1 MTPEP
6 TRRARLLAWIA
17 YRMDRA
23 LDWPVAAKASL
34 LLGLVGGVLLAWG
47 TLLRVA
53 YPTDPSARTPADALW
68 WALSIFLDPGTMVTV
83 QPGERL
89 VALGITASGIVS
101 VSFLTGAIAG
111 NVSAR
116 LDSMGSGRGPAIE
129 RKHLLVL
136 GFDAK
141 VAWIAREYARSR
153 PHGTAVFLS
162 NEPKERVEAALQSVR
177 LSAGRRTGLLVRVG
191 DPQADAELLRVSAPH
206 AEAIVVVAP
215 SSLDDESAARW
226 SLATLLAVRRAVGP
240 DYAGT
245 VVAEVRRASLA
256 PLLALAAEP
265 DVAGPGALR
274 LRVVAEDET
283 IARVLAQSARQEGVY
298 TVLRQLLSSSGSEL
312 YAEPVPR
319 ELHGATFEDAH
330 ARALGAIPVGVR
342 RANAATELNPSP
354 TTPLGPDDA
363 LILVSPEVGSLVLGE
378 ALAPPSQ
385 PPTPRDPSAA
395 APRERVLLVGF
406 NDTLPFLVREL
417 DHILGAGSTL
427 TVFAPPN
434 VSSADATLQALRPSL
449 RNLQA
454 TLETREATQP
464 LSEADGALLESDAVV
479 ILGAKE
485 KHDEHGDSSALA
497 YLLWL
502 RHGLRATGRR
512 ARRVVT
518 EVRHGR
524 SAASVASN
532 TADVLVSAD
541 VVAMLLLRSALQ
553 PHTTDA
559 YHELLS
565 AEGHELVVRPRE
577 DFLGTRAANF
587 AEVQAAARV
596 RGEIALGL
604 VRLGAVGGVRF
615 NPPRDAPVPHGDE
628 GRVVVLSPAR

>member
-1 MTPEP
+1 MTTEH
-6 TRRARLLAWIA
+6 TRRSRFLAWVA

-23 LDWPVAAKASL
+23 LEWPVVAKAAVL
-34 LLGLVGGVLLAWG
+34 LALVGGVLVAWG
-47 TLLRVA
+47 ALLRAA
-53 YPTDPSARTPADALW
+53 YPMDPSARTRGDALW
-68 WALSIFLDPGTMVTV
+68 WAVSLFMDPGTMVTV
-83 QPGERL
+83 RPGERL
-89 VALGITASGIVS
+89 VALGITISGIAS

-116 LDSMGSGRGPAIE
+116 LDSLGSGRGPAIE

-153 PHGTAVFLS
+153 PRGTAVFLS

-177 LSAGRRTGLLVRVG
+177 LNAGRRTGFLVRVG
-191 DPQADAELLRVSAPH
+191 DPQADAELLRVSASH

-215 SSLDDESAARW
+215 SALDDESAARW

-240 DYAGT
+240 GYTGT

-265 DVAGPGALR
+265 DVAGPGALP

-298 TVLRQLLSSSGSEL
+298 AVLRQLLSSSGSEL
-312 YAEPVPR
+312 YATPVPR
-319 ELHGATFEDAH
+319 ELHGATFEQAH
-330 ARALGAIPVGVR
+330 ARSHGAIPLGIR
-342 RANAATELNPSP
+342 RSNGATELNPP
-354 TTPLGPDDA
+354 HDTKLAPNDKL
-363 LILVSPEVGSLVLGE
+363 LLVAPEEGSLYLGV
-378 ALAPPSQ
+378 ALAPPSHA
-385 PPTPRDPSAA
+385 PSPREATTA

-406 NDTLPFLVREL
+406 NDTLPFLAREL

-427 TVFAPPN
+427 TVFVPPG
-434 VSSADATLQALRPSL
+434 VSRAEAVVQALQPTL
-449 RNLQA
+449 RNVRVA
-454 TLETREATQP
+454 LETREATQP
-464 LSEADGALLESDAVV
+464 LSAADGALLESDAVV
-479 ILGAKE
+479 ILGAEE
-485 KHDEHGDSSALA
+485 KQDEHGDASALA

-512 ARRVVT
+512 AHRVVT

-524 SAASVASN
+524 SAASVASS

-565 AEGHELVVRPRE
+565 AEGHELVLRPRE
-577 DFLGTRAANF
+577 DFLGSRAANF
-587 AEVQAAARV
+587 EEVQAAARV

-604 VRLGAVGGVRF
+604 VRLGDVGGVHF
-615 NPPRDAPVPHGDE
+615 NPPRGTPVPRGASS
-628 GRVVVLSPAR
+628 RVAVLSPAR